1 MRVSRNHIG
10 PQLDSKTRQSDN
22 QIMKSLKKS
31 RRKTAPQLVSRVP
44 RKRLSTISATQA
56 ARTFSDLLN
65 RIRYGGEAFVIER
78 GGEPICE
85 MSPVTQP
92 RFTGADLKG
101 LLVSLPK
108 PDAGFWDAVEKATR
122 QKASIPE
129 SPWER

>member
-1 MRVSRNHIG
+1 
-10 PQLDSKTRQSDN
+10 
-22 QIMKSLKKS
+22 MKPRKKS
-31 RRKTAPQLVSRVP
+31 QRKAASQLISRVP
-44 RKRLSTISATQA
+44 RKRPSTISATQA

-65 RIRYGGEAFVIER
+65 RVRYGGEAFVIER

-85 MSPVTQP
+85 MSPITPP
-92 RFTGADLKG
+92 RFTGADLIG

-122 QKASIPE
+122 QKTSVPE

>member
-1 MRVSRNHIG
+1 MARIPGTLSWLPFDGETADQI
-10 PQLDSKTRQSDN
+10 N
-22 QIMKSLKKS
+22 QISMKSLKKS
-31 RRKTAPQLVSRVP
+31 RQKTAPQLASRVT
-44 RKRLSTISATQA
+44 RKPPSTISATQA

-65 RIRYGGEAFVIER
+65 RIHYGGEAFVIER

-92 RFTGADLKG
+92 RFTGAHLKS

-108 PDAGFWDAVEKATR
+108 PDAGFWDIVEKATR

-129 SPWER
+129 SP